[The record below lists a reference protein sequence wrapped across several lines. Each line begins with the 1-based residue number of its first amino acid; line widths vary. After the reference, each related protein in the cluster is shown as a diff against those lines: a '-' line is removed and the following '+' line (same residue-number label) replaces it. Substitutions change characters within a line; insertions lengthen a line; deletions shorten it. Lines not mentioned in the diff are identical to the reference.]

1 MKRNELLICTATYVN
16 LKIIIL
22 GEQSQIKKGIFY
34 MIPLFSS
41 IVTEKRSVVAGE
53 SGGEEKRKVGAMGR

>member
-1 MKRNELLICTATYVN
+1 MN

-22 GEQSQIKKGIFY
+22 GEQSQIKKSIFY

>member
-1 MKRNELLICTATYVN
+1 MN

-22 GEQSQIKKGIFY
+22 GEQSQIKNIFY
-34 MIPLFSS
+34 LIPLFSS

-53 SGGEEKRKVGAMGR
+53 SEGEEKRQVGAMGR